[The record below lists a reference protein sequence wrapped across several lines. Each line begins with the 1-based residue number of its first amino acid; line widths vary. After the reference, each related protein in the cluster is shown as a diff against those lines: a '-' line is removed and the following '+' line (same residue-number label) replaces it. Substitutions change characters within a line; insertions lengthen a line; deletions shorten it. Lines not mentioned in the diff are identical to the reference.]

1 MLSIA
6 RTYAIAAAAA
16 LASFAFAVPASAQ
29 SVSTRPELSL
39 SQIES
44 RLNERGFRVL
54 EIERDDGRYEVKAIN
69 SAGECVEMDVNRRT
83 GDISRTRSDDDCGV
97 GSHRSRGE
105 HHSSNHRS
113 GGDDHGGRRGRGE
126 R

>member
-1 MLSIA
+1 MFNIA
-6 RTYAIAAAAA
+6 RSHAVAAAV
-16 LASFAFAVPASAQ
+16 LASLAFAVPASAQ
-29 SVSTRPELSL
+29 SVSTLPELSL

-44 RLNERGFRVL
+44 RLSERGFRVL
-54 EIERDDGRYEVKAIN
+54 EIERDDGHYEVKAFT
-69 SAGECVEMDVNRRT
+69 SAGACVEMDVNRRT
-83 GDISRTRSDDDCGV
+83 GDILRTKSDDDCGT
-97 GSHRSRGE
+97 GSQRSRGE